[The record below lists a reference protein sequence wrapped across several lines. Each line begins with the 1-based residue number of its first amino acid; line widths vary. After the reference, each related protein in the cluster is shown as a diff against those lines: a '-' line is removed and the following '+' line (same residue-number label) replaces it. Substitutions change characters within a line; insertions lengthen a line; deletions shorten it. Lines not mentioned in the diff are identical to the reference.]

1 MHNLL
6 LGQKCFEEH
15 AEQKYFSSCKNLEG
29 SASEFLQKQSF
40 SEASL
45 KPEVIFEFT
54 SCIIHRLAAAVG
66 LLMCHGLFTEP
77 LVNPLAV
84 NGGVP
89 RLIYKQL
96 HRHMNP
102 FITF

>member
-1 MHNLL
+1 MLHKALL
-6 LGQKCFEEH
+6 RQKCFER
-15 AEQKYFSSCKNLEG
+15 KYSSSG
-29 SASEFLQKQSF
+29 SASDFLQKQSF

-45 KPEVIFEFT
+45 KPEVIFLNLPP
-54 SCIIHRLAAAVG
+54 CIIHGLAAAVG
-66 LLMCHGLFTEP
+66 LLLCHGLFTEP

-84 NGGVP
+84 NGAVP

-102 FITF
+102 FITS